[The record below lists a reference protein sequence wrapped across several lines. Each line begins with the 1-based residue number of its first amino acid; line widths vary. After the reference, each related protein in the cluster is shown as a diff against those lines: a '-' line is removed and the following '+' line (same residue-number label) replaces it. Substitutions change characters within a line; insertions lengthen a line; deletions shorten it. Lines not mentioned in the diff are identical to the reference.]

1 MFAGRVPSVGTSY
14 AVLGAL
20 SIAVTFSG
28 VGLAAADAASSG
40 HRHHVSASALQST
53 AAAPSPAAP
62 DSSTPASPAPVVK
75 RLPAHKPWPRL
86 LLAVPHHW
94 VHPHDIKL
102 PVRRLAKLFVHP
114 RTVGHDLAALGYRRG
129 VERDVY
135 RPSPRVTV
143 GEQAW
148 QFRTADGALGWY
160 DLWRASNEPHP
171 HSLLRSAFRIAG
183 VPGARGY
190 LCRTRDH
197 YGFSCGLA
205 IARAGDLVLRIRF
218 ASLSPV
224 TKPQITRWLR
234 VAAKQAGLH
243 ASGAASS
250 STTTLPA

>member
-1 MFAGRVPSVGTSY
+1 MSSVRTPY

-28 VGLAAADAASSG
+28 VGLAASGATSSG
-40 HRHHVSASALQST
+40 SHHRVAALRSATSL
-53 AAAPSPAAP
+53 PAAP
-62 DSSTPASPAPVVK
+62 APQSAEPVAPDSPAPVVK
-75 RLPAHKPWPRL
+75 RVPAHKPWPRL

-114 RTVGHDLAALGYRRG
+114 HTVSHDLVALGYRRG
-129 VERDVY
+129 LERDVY

-160 DLWRASNEPHP
+160 DLWRVSNEPHP
-171 HSLLRSAFRIAG
+171 HSMLRSSFRIAG

-205 IARAGDLVLRIRF
+205 IARAGDVVLRIRF

-224 TKPQITRWLR
+224 TKPQVTRWLR
-234 VAAKQAGLH
+234 IAAKQAGLH
-243 ASGAASS
+243 ASGAATSS
-250 STTTLPA
+250 SPLPA